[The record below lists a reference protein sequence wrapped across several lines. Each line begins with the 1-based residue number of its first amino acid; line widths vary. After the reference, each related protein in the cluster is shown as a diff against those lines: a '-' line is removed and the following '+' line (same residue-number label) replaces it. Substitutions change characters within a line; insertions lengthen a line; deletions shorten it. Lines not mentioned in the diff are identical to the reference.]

1 MDWGTF
7 IDSLTKILGGLVV
20 LVVGAFAS
28 YVALRVKKVL
38 EQREQAL
45 IKRQTVEDCVKAVE
59 QVYADLDGPAKKAKA
74 EQGIRE
80 LLAAKG
86 IEITD
91 FELDILIEAC
101 VKELNCGL
109 FSGGKKLG
117 DTAAKK
123 K

>member
-1 MDWGTF
+1 MVAFVKDQLLPIVGGAA
-7 IDSLTKILGGLVV
+7 IAVLTALAG
-20 LVVGAFAS
+20 
-28 YVALRVKKVL
+28 YVALRVRKML
-38 EQREQAL
+38 SLREKGL
-45 IKRQTVEDCVKAVE
+45 IKRRVVEDCVKAVE

-80 LLAAKG
+80 LLAEKKV
-86 IEITD
+86 EITA

-109 FSGGKKLG
+109 FSGGRKLG
-117 DTAAKK
+117 DLVKK

>member
-1 MDWGTF
+1 MNEFVRDQLLP
-7 IDSLTKILGGLVV
+7 I
-20 LVVGAFAS
+20 VGSAVAAVFSALAG
-28 YVALRVKKVL
+28 YVALRVRKL
-38 EQREQAL
+38 LSQREKGL
-45 IKRQTVEDCVKAVE
+45 IKRRVVEDCVKAVE
-59 QVYADLDGPAKKAKA
+59 QVYTGLDGPAKKVKA

-80 LLAAKG
+80 LLAEKKV
-86 IEITD
+86 EITD

-117 DTAAKK
+117 DIVKK

>member
-1 MDWGTF
+1 MCEFVKDQLWPIVGSTV
-7 IDSLTKILGGLVV
+7 IAVLGALAG
-20 LVVGAFAS
+20 
-28 YVALRVKKVL
+28 YVALRVRKL
-38 EQREQAL
+38 LAQREQGL

-59 QVYADLDGPAKKAKA
+59 QVCTELDGPAKKAKA

-80 LLAAKG
+80 LLGVKG
-86 IEITD
+86 VEITD

-109 FSGGKKLG
+109 FSGSRKLG
-117 DTAAKK
+117 DYAAKK